1 MEPEGRIEL
10 SRGEATEI
18 LKQSSAGESRKET
31 DLVAAVYGELR
42 RLAAAY
48 MRGERPNHTLQAT
61 ALVHEA
67 YLRLIDASR
76 VEWKDRAHFIGIAAR
91 LMRQIL
97 VEHARAHGAL
107 KRGRGRVQVALDSG
121 LIADAPLDADPL
133 ALDEILS
140 NLQALHERRA
150 RVVELRLFGGL
161 TLKEIAEALEVAP
174 KTVEADWYFARAW
187 LRVEL
192 KKRGVEVGD
201 A

>member
-1 MEPEGRIEL
+1 MEPEREIVL

-67 YLRLIDASR
+67 YLRLIDATR
-76 VEWKDRAHFIGIAAR
+76 VEWRDRAHFIGIAAR

-97 VEHARAHGAL
+97 VEHARAHGAV

-121 LIADAPLDADPL
+121 LVADAPLDADPL

-140 NLQALHERRA
+140 TLQALHERRA
-150 RVVELRLFGGL
+150 RVLELRLFGGL
-161 TLKEIAEALEVAP
+161 TLKEIGKALEISS